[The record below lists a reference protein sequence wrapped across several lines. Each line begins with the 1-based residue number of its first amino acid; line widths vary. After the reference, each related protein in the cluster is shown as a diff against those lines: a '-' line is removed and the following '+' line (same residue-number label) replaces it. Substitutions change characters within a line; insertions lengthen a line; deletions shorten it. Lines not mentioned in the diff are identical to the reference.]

1 MKKFVLYV
9 IAAILSCMPAVAGND
24 VKIVNSSDA
33 YIPLCSKKATKNL
46 TKLMK
51 GYLSRLENVPVEVR
65 MYHIYTVTDNSM
77 LTFAALDSIS
87 LMYKDKLAEGFP
99 QYDFEQ
105 PQPYLAPDKF
115 WVDEEWKMPLSV
127 DDFSNPKKWK
137 KVPASTTVVLD
148 KDYRPI
154 GGAMFCQKGMFSI
167 DDDSISAADASSI
180 RHCANVVKMGET
192 VGVKWYVSFPSLV
205 VPNPLGVTADGD
217 VLVFIGN
224 GEEVFFM
231 PLDEFLTLEKE
242 RRGGDKQ
249 LTPIVLKTFEKYIKN
264 LLRR

>member
-51 GYLSRLENVPVEVR
+51 GYLSRLEGVPAEVR

-77 LTFAALDSIS
+77 PTFAALDSVS
-87 LMYKDKLAEGFP
+87 LMYKDLLAKGFP

-115 WVDEEWKMPLSV
+115 WVDEEWKMPLSE

-154 GGAMFCQKGMFSI
+154 GGAMFCQKGMFSL
-167 DDDSISAADASSI
+167 DDDSISAADALSI
-180 RHCANVVKMGET
+180 RHCANVVKMGESW
-192 VGVKWYVSFPSLV
+192 VSNGMSVSRRWSFPIRLESLPV
-205 VPNPLGVTADGD
+205 VMSLSLSVMVKRYFSCRWTSFWRWSRKGVAVT
-217 VLVFIGN
+217 N
-224 GEEVFFM
+224 S
-231 PLDEFLTLEKE
+231 
-242 RRGGDKQ
+242 
-249 LTPIVLKTFEKYIKN
+249 
-264 LLRR
+264 